1 MKKNTVWVI
10 NKVGKCEIM
19 YMLDW
24 KNEWQVKALV
34 FFIFARNIDIFNQFT
49 KVKLKFIGYFIVIKL
64 WKMNHVLNIKLD

>member
-1 MKKNTVWVI
+1 MNRNFQAAKSVEKNTVWVI
-10 NKVGKCEIM
+10 NTVGKCEIM

-49 KVKLKFIGYFIVIKL
+49 KPKTKIYWVTLL
-64 WKMNHVLNIKLD
+64 L